1 MNMYDNRQTD
11 KEIYIAENGW
21 HFNKKA
27 CDYAVQYLTGKD
39 SKPIKPLSKEDVD
52 ALLGKYGIKL
62 EKNKGWDYVYA
73 ANMAK
78 SDMDGSPLSD
88 EKSQALYV
96 KILIDDADAAEGEIM
111 GCWYTK
117 MIFRR
122 IPVDWGAFL

>member
-1 MNMYDNRQTD
+1 MNDYRTTD
-11 KEIYIAENGW
+11 KDLYLAENGW

-27 CDYAVQYLTGKD
+27 CEHAVRYLTGKD
-39 SKPIKPLSKEDVD
+39 GKPIKPLNKEEVDVML
-52 ALLGKYGIKL
+52 AKFGIKL

-88 EKSQALYV
+88 EKSQAAYI
-96 KILIDDADAAEGEIM
+96 KILIDDPDAAEGEIM

>member
-1 MNMYDNRQTD
+1 MYDNRQTD
-11 KEIYIAENGW
+11 KEIYVAENGGW

-39 SKPIKPLSKEDVD
+39 GKPIKPLSKEDVD
-52 ALLGKYGIKL
+52 AMLAKYGIKL